1 MHSLQLSWP
10 QEAIS
15 QALSPFWPEFVVEA
29 VPQLDSTNTALLER
43 ARSGH
48 TMPVLLVT
56 EKQTAGRGR
65 MGRQWHNTQPAGGML
80 AFSLG
85 LPLPACDLSGLS
97 LVVACSVVN
106 SLDAQQRHGLRIKWP
121 NDLWLGGS
129 KLGGILVEI
138 CSQGAQRYAV
148 IGVGI
153 NITEPLPLPPAAA
166 NQPTQQPPAWVQ
178 QFAPQASAPDVLAL
192 VAAPLAAAVH
202 QFTQRGFTPWQS
214 RFMARDA
221 LAGQAVRLSDGDTG
235 VVQGVN
241 AQGALLLQTARGVR
255 TVLSDEISV
264 RPQGLC

>member
-121 NDLWLGGS
+121 NDLWLGSS

-192 VAAPLAAAVH
+192 VSAPLAAAVH
-202 QFTQRGFTPWQS
+202 QFTPRGLPLGKAALWRVMRWQ
-214 RFMARDA
+214 
-221 LAGQAVRLSDGDTG
+221 GRLCACLTG
-235 VVQGVN
+235 IRVWC
-241 AQGALLLQTARGVR
+241 RG
-255 TVLSDEISV
+255 
-264 RPQGLC
+264 

>member
-106 SLDAQQRHGLRIKWP
+106 SLDAQQRRGLRIKWP
-121 NDLWLGGS
+121 NDLWLDSS

-148 IGVGI
+148 IGVGRRFFNAECGI
-153 NITEPLPLPPAAA
+153 ILG
-166 NQPTQQPPAWVQ
+166 
-178 QFAPQASAPDVLAL
+178 ASRNLGGKSSL
-192 VAAPLAAAVH
+192 
-202 QFTQRGFTPWQS
+202 G
-214 RFMARDA
+214 AR
-221 LAGQAVRLSDGDTG
+221 LRTRKVT
-235 VVQGVN
+235 
-241 AQGALLLQTARGVR
+241 AQGRFAAC
-255 TVLSDEISV
+255 D
-264 RPQGLC
+264 QGCHA

>member
-121 NDLWLGGS
+121 NDLWLGSS

-178 QFAPQASAPDVLAL
+178 QFAPQARSEEQHV
-192 VAAPLAAAVH
+192 
-202 QFTQRGFTPWQS
+202 
-214 RFMARDA
+214 
-221 LAGQAVRLSDGDTG
+221 
-235 VVQGVN
+235 
-241 AQGALLLQTARGVR
+241 
-255 TVLSDEISV
+255 
-264 RPQGLC
+264 